1 MTEHMPTFKPSSE
14 KKIKIKPAGA
24 IALAI
29 VLVTLIGGV
38 AIGLSALSGRSRI
51 KPLRAADVE
60 AQHSVALARKVWWQ
74 PKLRAVTDLITGKEY
89 LIAPEQV
96 VKEVIDNQ
104 QESIEEDGVERA
116 YEVKDFSEDG
126 LQCTLGV
133 LEDKS
138 MLLLYRM
145 QYNPQDQRWQTV
157 SLLYTV
163 EHG

>member
-1 MTEHMPTFKPSSE
+1 MTEHLPTFKPSSE

-24 IALAI
+24 IALVI

-38 AIGLSALSGRSRI
+38 AIGLNALSGRSRI
-51 KPLRAADVE
+51 KPLKAADVE
-60 AQHSVALARKVWWQ
+60 AQHSVVLARKVWWQ
-74 PKLRAVTDLITGKEY
+74 PKLQAVADPITGKEY
-89 LIAPEQV
+89 LMAPEQV

-104 QESIEEDGVERA
+104 QESTEEDGVERA

-133 LEDKS
+133 LEDRS
-138 MLLLYRM
+138 TLLLYRM